1 MQSIAAWGF
10 CGCTTFTK
18 AGNEPRMQRAR
29 ALLAT
34 AIFLFLAPGT
44 VAGLIPFWISR
55 WRFRPPFFGLE
66 PVRWLG
72 VILIALAAPVLLE
85 SFARFALE
93 GLGTPAPVLPTRH
106 LVVKGF
112 YRYVRNPMYVAV
124 VSIII
129 GQGLLLG
136 DGYLLLYA
144 ALVWAAFFGFVL
156 SYEEPKLRKTYG
168 AEYEAYCARVPR
180 WIPSAQHG
188 AQFDGR

>member
-1 MQSIAAWGF
+1 
-10 CGCTTFTK
+10 
-18 AGNEPRMQRAR
+18 MQRAR

-34 AIFLFLAPGT
+34 ALFLFLAPGT

-55 WRFRPPFFGLE
+55 WEFRPSFFGLE
-66 PVRWLG
+66 PVPWLG

-136 DGYLLLYA
+136 NGYLLLYA
-144 ALVWAAFFGFVL
+144 AVVWAAFFGFVL

-180 WIPSAQHG
+180 WLPHVTLKTSQ
-188 AQFDGR
+188 

>member
-1 MQSIAAWGF
+1 M
-10 CGCTTFTK
+10 K
-18 AGNEPRMQRAR
+18 RRR

-34 AIFLFLAPGT
+34 AVFLCLAPGT

-55 WRFRPPFFGLE
+55 WQFEPPFFGFE
-66 PVRWLG
+66 PVRWFG
-72 VILIALAAPVLLE
+72 VLLIALAAPVLLE

-93 GLGTPAPVLPTRH
+93 GLGTPAPVLPTQH

-136 DGYLLLYA
+136 NVALLVYA
-144 ALVWAAFFGFVL
+144 AVAWVAFFGFVL

-168 AEYEAYCARVPR
+168 AEYQAYCARVPR
-180 WIPSAQHG
+180 WIPHVMP
-188 AQFDGR
+188 RIMP